1 MVISI
6 LLIRDILMYIGML
19 IGVTLI
25 GYVRVSF
32 STRQKKSPNVALD
45 YNEKEFKL
53 RKLGIIILVV
63 TVALAAI
70 PEAWLK

>member
-45 YNEKEFKL
+45 YNEKELKL